1 MIMKKITTSLLGLLA
16 AGLTLAPAHAQE
28 LFEQQTLPNPDNV
41 PSPVFPVPTERQM
54 AWFETEFYGFAHY
67 GPNTFNDVEWGNDRK
82 PDPLEY
88 RPETMPDCEQWVSA
102 MKEAGMKAVIVI
114 CKHHDGFCLW
124 PTESTDFNVLN
135 SAGVGPQVDIPKL
148 VSDACRKNGMKFG
161 VYLSPWDASNA
172 AYATPEY
179 VQKVFMKQI
188 TELLTNYGDIF
199 EVWFDGA
206 NGGSGFY
213 GGDALTTR
221 NIDKKSYYDWPN
233 TMDSIHSL
241 QPGAV
246 VWGREFRWCGNEQGY
261 SGATCWSNFDTN
273 AVIAEKINNEGYEE
287 GYEFIPSECDVRT
300 SQKWFW
306 HANEQIKTPEQLF
319 KIYLECVGRNATL
332 IMNCAP
338 NTDGLLPDNVVE
350 SLKGL
355 GELLETR
362 LSDNF
367 ALQATNVTADNVRTG
382 GKYEAKNVIDDDKNT
397 YWATNDDQTTGSVTI
412 ELPETKTIHYVML
425 QEYIRLGQRVRS
437 FRIEYSQDGS
447 RWMQFASGTTIG
459 YKRIVARANNT
470 SSYGTGVKAKYI
482 RVNITDSRACPLLSN
497 IAIY

>member
-54 AWFETEFYGFAHY
+54 AWFETEFYGFSHY
-67 GPNTFNDVEWGNDRK
+67 GPNTFNNVEWGNDRK
-82 PDPLEY
+82 PNPLEY
-88 RPETMPDCEQWVSA
+88 CPETMPDCEQWVNA
-102 MKEAGMKAVIVI
+102 MKAAGMKAVIVI

-206 NGGSGFY
+206 NGGSGYY

-221 NIDKKSYYDWPN
+221 SIDKKSYYDWPN

-273 AVIAEKINNEGYEE
+273 AVTSEKINNEGYEE

-306 HANEQIKTPEQLF
+306 HADEQIKTPEQLF

-338 NTDGLLPDNVVE
+338 NTDGVLSDAVVE
-350 SLKGL
+350 SLEGL
-355 GELLETR
+355 GELLEKR

-382 GKYEAKNVIDDDKNT
+382 GKYEAKNVTDGDKNT

-412 ELPETKTIHYVML
+412 ELPEEKTIHYVML

-447 RWMQFASGTTIG
+447 RWMQFASGSTIG